1 MGFNYVWNLRNST
14 VPEPVDVRL
23 RHQVLDEKE
32 AVFLVEEP
40 LLRGQCACIK
50 WVSVQQR
57 GDTN

>member
-50 WVSVQQR
+50 
-57 GDTN
+57 